1 MKEGSAMRKV
11 GITVVSILVII
22 MIGIFLIHT
31 EEQDTDIT
39 KEKTKVGMILNGS
52 IEDQSWGTSHYQG
65 LEKCVDEL
73 NLLVEYR
80 ENVPTDENCLI
91 VLEDLIKSGCEIVI
105 GNSFGFGEW
114 MIEAAKKYPDV
125 YFFHATGT
133 EAVDNLSTYFGRMY
147 QMRYLSGIVAG
158 LQTQTNEIGYVAA
171 FPIDEVNRGINAF
184 TLGVRKVNPEAK
196 VFVEFSNSWEGE
208 KEAETATESLLGKYD
223 IDVIAMHVDTNVPLD
238 IAEEKGIWAIGY
250 NYDNGKV
257 YKNSFLTA
265 PVWQWEEFYRPR
277 LLECLQDK
285 FYGKIY
291 WEDSNT
297 GILSL
302 APLTGNV
309 KEGIEAIVEAEKQ
322 KLESGSWDVF
332 FGPVTDQEGNIRIQE
347 GESMTDDAMLNA
359 FDWYVEGV
367 VIDAK

>member
-1 MKEGSAMRKV
+1 MVVKKVVVTVV
-11 GITVVSILVII
+11 GILFVI
-22 MIGIFLIHT
+22 MVGIFLIHT

-52 IEDQSWGTSHYQG
+52 ISDQSWGTSHYQG

-73 NLLVEYR
+73 NLSVEYR
-80 ENVPTDENCLI
+80 ENVPTDESC
-91 VLEDLIKSGCEIVI
+91 VKVMEDMIEEGCEII
-105 GNSFGFGEW
+105 IANSFGFGEW
-114 MIEAAKKYPDV
+114 IVEVAEKYPEI

-133 EAVDNLSTYFGRMY
+133 EAADNLSTYFGRMY

-158 LQTQTNEIGYVAA
+158 MQTETNEIGYVAA

-184 TLGVRKVNPEAK
+184 TLGVHKVNPEAK
-196 VFVEFSNSWEGE
+196 VFVAFSNSWEGT
-208 KEAETATESLLGKYD
+208 KEARSATIELLDHHAID
-223 IDVIAMHVDTNVPLD
+223 IIAMHVDTNVPLE
-238 IAEEKGIWAIGY
+238 IAEEKGLWAIGY
-250 NYDNGKV
+250 NYDNGSI

-277 LLECLQDK
+277 ILECLQDK
-285 FYGKIY
+285 FYGKNY
-291 WEDSNT
+291 WEDSDT

-302 APLTGNV
+302 APLTENV
-309 KEGIEAIVEAEKQ
+309 KGGIAPVVEMEKQ

-332 FGPVTDQEGNIRIQE
+332 FGPVTDQYGEQRILE
-347 GESMTDDAMLNA
+347 GESMTDDMMLHA

-367 VIDAK
+367 VIDEQ